1 MAPPPTAL
9 RDTTRAQDAAAVP
22 YARALTRWAQAFG
35 RREIQRAARDPA
47 GYLRTT
53 KARGDVSELVRL
65 LRLFGVRWGADVSP
79 AVLGAT
85 VPGVPGTWGP
95 SPGATEEGRQVVW
108 VDIAR
113 LTEILSQDPDTY
125 VGPGGRA
132 AIGDRIARALAFLR
146 SGGGGE
152 TIDMP
157 ELVVR
162 AGGAL
167 GVRDGRHR
175 LEALRQLGVSRVPV
189 TVDAEDAEAIG
200 RRVGATPPPPAPASR
215 RAIDDAVAGKPVR
228 ITVFQQ
234 WLEGR
239 ERVANA
245 VAAGIVER
253 IRESVRTIVAESRED
268 GATVG
273 EVTRRIATQVQAV
286 EPEAGGEKDRV
297 YVFSFERAELIA
309 RTELSQVENT
319 ARAAEFDATNEP
331 GDEYEWLAYTD
342 GRSGDRHHERMHRV
356 RIPAGGRFETP
367 LGNSVRYPGDPL
379 APIEETANCRCT
391 WRRVPAKR
399 PRARG

>member
-9 RDTTRAQDAAAVP
+9 RDTTRAQDAAATP
-22 YARALTRWAQAFG
+22 YARALVRWAQAFG
-35 RREIQRAARDPA
+35 RREIARAAQDPA

-79 AVLGAT
+79 ALLGLT
-85 VPGVPGTWGP
+85 VPGVPGAWGP
-95 SPGATEEGRQVVW
+95 SPGAQEEGRQVVW
-108 VDIAR
+108 VDLDQ
-113 LTEILSQDPDTY
+113 LTSILAQDPDTY

-146 SGGGGE
+146 AGGEGE

-167 GVRDGRHR
+167 SVRDGRHR
-175 LEALRQLGVSRVPV
+175 LEALRQLGVTRVPV
-189 TVDAEDAEAIG
+189 TADAEDVEEIG
-200 RRVGATPPPPAPASR
+200 RRVGATPPPLAPASR
-215 RAIDDAVAGKPVR
+215 RAVDDAVAGKSVR
-228 ITVFQQ
+228 VTVFQQ
-234 WLEGR
+234 WIEGR
-239 ERVANA
+239 LEIARSI
-245 VAAGIVER
+245 AAGIQDR
-253 IRESVRTIVAESRED
+253 IRESVRTIVAESRAD
-268 GATVG
+268 RATVG
-273 EVTRRIATQVQAV
+273 EVTRRIATQVHAV
-286 EPEAGGEKDRV
+286 EPEDGPEKGRV
-297 YVFSFERAELIA
+297 YAFSFARAETIA

-319 ARAAEFDATNEP
+319 ARAAEFEATGEP

-356 RIPAGGRFETP
+356 RIPAGGRFSTP
-367 LGNSVRYPGDPL
+367 LGHSVRYPGDPL

-391 WRRVPAKR
+391 WRRVPGR
-399 PRARG
+399 RARAAR